1 MRSGIIHFFIAGLA
15 TLFLWNCGDDG
26 PASALE
32 ETDENILVLLT
43 DFSAGSDVAIRM
55 TGAVKDSFPE
65 TEIVFIPAKPFN
77 IREAAYQLE
86 VAVNSYPQGSYFVG
100 IVDPGSQSALMV
112 FETGDHKRILVPDNG
127 LASRVIS
134 STTVGAFYSVS
145 DLADLAFEELYTQS
159 MLAVLSGKELCEFGD
174 ELADPVLFEIQ
185 NPTRT
190 ADVIRGEVLFS
201 DNFGNC
207 VTNIPDS
214 LLYGFETGDLLKIT
228 LDDGGFLARLG
239 TTYASVPV
247 GRNVAFSNS
256 SRRIELS
263 VNYGSLSGRYAI
275 GAGDRIEIGAG
286 VAQVGI
292 LLYIEMVIADSI
304 VADLKA
310 QMASYGL
317 EENRNVVYS
326 LKNAHGDIAVLP
338 DLIGEFA
345 DEGVDV
351 IIPLTTPASQAAVR
365 NAPEEIPV
373 VFTIVTDPESAG
385 LIGARGNVT
394 GLSDAINISQYL
406 AFVKRLY
413 PSLSAAGLIYN
424 ELESNSVYLLQQIQA
439 QSAFYGIDIITAAV
453 TSEAEVPEAYAQIK
467 DRGIGT
473 IITTGDNT
481 LASSLPSLSM
491 LAFADSISVIGGS
504 IDDVRAGA
512 MASISI
518 DYHQLAESTAE
529 LAYAVLQGVD
539 PDDEPIRT
547 FDMNVIALNQ
557 SSAERV
563 GYIFSAALLAE
574 AQYIFPD

>member
-1 MRSGIIHFFIAGLA
+1 MKSRIAKLLILGMA
-15 TLFLWNCGDDG
+15 ALFLWACGDDG

-55 TGAVKDSFPE
+55 MGAVKDSFPE

-77 IREAAYQLE
+77 IREAAYQME
-86 VAVNSYPQGSYFVG
+86 VAVNSYPAGGYFVG

-112 FETGDHKRILVPDNG
+112 FETGDHKKILVPDNG
-127 LASRVIS
+127 LASRVIA
-134 STTVGAFYSVS
+134 STTVETFYSVS
-145 DLADLAFEELYTQS
+145 GPADLAFEELYTRNI
-159 MLAVLSGKELCEFGD
+159 LAVLSGKKLCEFGD
-174 ELADPVLFEIQ
+174 ELADPVKFKIQ
-185 NPTRT
+185 NPMRT

-228 LDDGGFLARLG
+228 LDEGGFLARPG

-247 GRNVAFSNS
+247 GHNVAFSNS

-385 LIGARGNVT
+385 LIGVRGNVT